1 MAPGNTSRFLRF
13 LPWGVVAAGL
23 AFQVFLA
30 FSPLPLLLTEL
41 VPDDAFYYFQIA
53 RNIVGGLGSTFDGVN
68 MTNGYHP
75 LWMLVLLPVFAMF
88 SVGGTADVA
97 PVHAAL
103 VVGALLS
110 AATGALLL
118 AVMRR
123 YTDDTRI
130 HAFALFLWFF
140 NPHVI
145 YESLNGLETPLS
157 LFLLAALLL
166 SLVRWREAQTPSR
179 LAALGIIGGLAMLAR
194 LDNALYIAAALAWIL
209 WRDRTA
215 HGLRHALVAGF
226 AAALV
231 VAPWFMWNAL
241 TLGMFFTSASVTAT
255 VVNHALVY
263 QDNGAGLFQT
273 LKAAVYTTDHAL
285 RATLAQTGAPA
296 AFLLLAGAALW
307 QWLADR
313 RERSSK
319 DTPAEGAFAFG
330 FALVFMA
337 NAAIRWTMRSWY
349 FIAVAFAPPLL
360 AAWFLARMSRRARVP
375 SLVLVAAALV
385 IAGVF
390 FVNWER
396 DLHQRQR
403 AQAEMYAAAQWLN
416 DNAPDGTVIGV
427 FNAGVQ
433 GYFSRHRVIN
443 LDGLVNN
450 AASAAIVDG
459 RLWEYIADSGVGYI
473 SDFPTYMTYRYHSFF
488 GESDVLS
495 HLFEIHR
502 VSLGAHARGDDGIH
516 IYRLIR

>member
-1 MAPGNTSRFLRF
+1 M
-13 LPWGVVAAGL
+13 LPALVILTGL
-23 AFQVFLA
+23 ALELFLA
-30 FSPLPLLLTEL
+30 LRPLPFLLTEL

-75 LWMLVLLPVFAMF
+75 LWMLVLLPIFAVF
-88 SVGGTADVA
+88 SVGGAADIV

-110 AATGALLL
+110 AATGTVLLS
-118 AVMRR
+118 VMRR
-123 YTDDTRI
+123 YTNDARI
-130 HAFALFLWFF
+130 QCIALFLWFF

-145 YESLNGLETPLS
+145 YESLNGLETALS

-166 SLVRWREAQTPSR
+166 SLVRWGEAQTPSR
-179 LAALGIIGGLAMLAR
+179 LAAVGILGGLAMLAR
-194 LDNALYIAAALAWIL
+194 LDNALYIAAALVWML
-209 WRDRTA
+209 WRDKTVR
-215 HGLRHALVAGF
+215 GLQHALAAGS

-231 VAPWFMWNAL
+231 VLPWFVWNAL
-241 TLGMFFTSASVTAT
+241 VLGMFFTSASVTAT

-313 RERSSK
+313 RERAGGNV
-319 DTPAEGAFAFG
+319 PAEGAFALG
-330 FALVFMA
+330 FVFVFAA
-337 NAAIRWTMRSWY
+337 NAAVRWTMRSWY

-360 AAWFLARMSRRARVP
+360 AAWFLARVSQRARVP
-375 SLVLVAAALV
+375 SLVLVTATLV
-385 IAGVF
+385 IASVF

-396 DLHQRQR
+396 DLHGRQR

-433 GYFSRHRVIN
+433 GYFSRHRVVN
-443 LDGLVNN
+443 FDGLVNN
-450 AASAAIVDG
+450 AASQAMRQR
-459 RLWEYIADSGVGYI
+459 RLWEYIAESGVGYI
-473 SDFPTYMTYRYHSFF
+473 SDFPTYMTYRYRSFF
-488 GESDVLS
+488 GEPDVLQ
-495 HLFEIHR
+495 HLSEVHR

-516 IYRLIR
+516 IYQLMQ